1 MIEIVQ
7 STSGF
12 HVYSDLNTWIDF
24 MIVIGSYEDFT
35 EAEEIIKKA
44 EDTYWTDGEAE
55 SETMADWIGRKLED
69 NDISFEIF
77 FKDEEEEDW

>member
-1 MIEIVQ
+1 MVQ
-7 STSGF
+7 PTSGF

-44 EDTYWTDGEAE
+44 EDTYWTDEDAE